1 MGLTANEVKDWAH
14 TAVSMIPH
22 VEWFHGWELTYR
34 TNALSLVKEDVV
46 IVLSESIMK
55 FCRVTSST
63 KPSEAR
69 RRIEEHMAIGF
80 DGSDML
86 INIDGGEGS
95 GLHTYT
101 VPLRC
106 WVDKE
111 DETRVASTSS
121 TRSRR
126 TTPTKA
132 QNSSESSASSTV
144 NGRGRTGFPLRPI
157 TSIQEQR
164 S

>member
-1 MGLTANEVKDWAH
+1 MGLTANEIKGWAH
-14 TAVSMIPH
+14 EAVNVMSQ
-22 VEWFHGWELTYR
+22 VRWFHGWELTYR
-34 TNALSLVKEDVV
+34 TNALSIIKEDVV

-69 RRIEEHMAIGF
+69 RRIEEHMTITF

-86 INIDGGEGS
+86 INIDGGAGS
-95 GLHTYT
+95 GIHTYM

-111 DETRVASTSS
+111 DEARVASQFKFDLKYKVEAYH
-121 TRSRR
+121 
-126 TTPTKA
+126 PNQGA
-132 QNSSESSASSTV
+132 EQ
-144 NGRGRTGFPLRPI
+144 LRQFGKFGKKWP
-157 TSIQEQR
+157 R
-164 S
+164 

>member
-1 MGLTANEVKDWAH
+1 MGFTANEVKDWAH
-14 TAVSMIPH
+14 NAVSMIPH

-69 RRIEEHMAIGF
+69 RRIEEHMTIGF

-111 DETRVASTSS
+111 DETRVASQFKFDLKYKVEAYHPNQGAEQLRKFGKFTSKWP
-121 TRSRR
+121 R
-126 TTPTKA
+126 
-132 QNSSESSASSTV
+132 
-144 NGRGRTGFPLRPI
+144 
-157 TSIQEQR
+157 
-164 S
+164 